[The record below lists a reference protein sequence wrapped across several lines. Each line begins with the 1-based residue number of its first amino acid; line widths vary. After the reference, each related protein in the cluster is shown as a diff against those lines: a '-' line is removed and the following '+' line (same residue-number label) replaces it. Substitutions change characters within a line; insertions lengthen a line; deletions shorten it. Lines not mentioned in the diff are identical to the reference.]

1 MTDPAPEHR
10 PHPVE
15 GAWKPIVLGQLS
27 EDLVPPHPEP
37 PEAGEDELTRA
48 ALEDPAAQAGAEHEG
63 PPTAWRLVFIV
74 LVAVAALSIV
84 FRLGR

>member
-1 MTDPAPEHR
+1 MMDAENR

-15 GAWKPIVLGQLS
+15 GAWRPIVLGQVS
-27 EDLVPPHPEP
+27 EDLVPPHPET

-48 ALEDPAAQAGAEHEG
+48 ALEDPAALPGTDLEG

-74 LVAVAALSIV
+74 VVAVAALSIV